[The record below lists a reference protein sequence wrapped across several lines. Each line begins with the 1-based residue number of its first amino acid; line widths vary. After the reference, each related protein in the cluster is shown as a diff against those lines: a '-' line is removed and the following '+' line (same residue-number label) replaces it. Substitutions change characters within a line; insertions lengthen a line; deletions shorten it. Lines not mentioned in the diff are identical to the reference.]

1 MSNTYKVT
9 IVTGPPASG
18 KSSYVQEN
26 KQDGDLIIDW
36 ERLANAITGSDA
48 RQQGETAIELIGE
61 MRRAAISKI
70 EKIIDQADS
79 NVWLIIGAPT
89 SKERLELKQKLN
101 AKLVLI
107 LCDKNLSIDRI
118 KQDKERSLASEEQI
132 KAVERWWS
140 KYTIGEVDDIV
151 YTDNI
156 ANSKAVS
163 VPDYVIENAKKG
175 LIYYEEGY
183 AGDGLVSETIS
194 EARDMANGIVS
205 DDKVKRIAPWIARH
219 IIDLEAP
226 KNNDRNDPEYPG
238 AGLVAMLLWGGG
250 PDREGA
256 IRTQNWAEEE
266 IAKIDSTK
274 NISTTNEVKEQK
286 LMQTKTFKADIEV
299 KATDP
304 NADAPYGSFTALVS
318 VFNNTDLV
326 GDRIIP
332 GAFADSLKSYEASGK
347 VLPIVWSHDWS
358 NADSF
363 IGKTLS
369 AIETADGLL
378 VNGAFFNTPKA
389 QHIRELLTQKVV
401 SEFSFAYDVID
412 QQTAKDGVNE
422 LLKLNILEAG
432 PTLKGANPDTQLVSA
447 KTLLKNDKA
456 EPGELMEGSF
466 VTFVDGY
473 GRVEYIMTEG
483 SFGVE
488 NDPLSLEATPENPL
502 AMVRIYQE
510 IDETYIATDLF
521 RGFRFSE
528 LETSEEKSLEKK
540 LLIDNAKAG
549 RTLSTKNEIRIK
561 DAVDLLNGVLT
572 SLDTIN
578 NSDQAKSEESEKTK
592 VEEHELDAN
601 VALNLL
607 TIEDLEN
614 N

>member
-1 MSNTYKVT
+1 MLVT
-9 IVTGPPASG
+9 
-18 KSSYVQEN
+18 
-26 KQDGDLIIDW
+26 
-36 ERLANAITGSDA
+36 
-48 RQQGETAIELIGE
+48 ELI
-61 MRRAAISKI
+61 AS
-70 EKIIDQADS
+70 
-79 NVWLIIGAPT
+79 VLLT
-89 SKERLELKQKLN
+89 
-101 AKLVLI
+101 LVV
-107 LCDKNLSIDRI
+107 NMN
-118 KQDKERSLASEEQI
+118 
-132 KAVERWWS
+132 
-140 KYTIGEVDDIV
+140 
-151 YTDNI
+151 TDNI
-156 ANSKAVS
+156 ANTKVVS

-238 AGLVAMLLWGGG
+238 AGLVAMLLWGAG
-250 PDREGA
+250 PDIDGA
-256 IRTQNWAEEE
+256 LRTQKWAEAE
-266 IAKIDSTK
+266 IAKIDSIK

-286 LMQTKTFKADIEV
+286 LMQTKTYKADIEV

-304 NADAPYGSFTALVS
+304 NADAPYGSFTAQVS

-369 AIETADGLL
+369 AVETADGLL

-447 KTLLKNDKA
+447 KTLINNSKA
-456 EPGELMEGSF
+456 EPGELQEGSF
-466 VTFVDGY
+466 VTHENHY

-502 AMVRIYQE
+502 AMVRIYE
-510 IDETYIATDLF
+510 EMDGVYMATDIF

-528 LETSEEKSLEKK
+528 LETSEDKSLEKK
-540 LLIDNAKAG
+540 INIDNAKAG
-549 RTLSTKNEIRIK
+549 RTLSTKNELRIK

-578 NSDQAKSEESEKTK
+578 NSDQAKSEESEQTK